1 MGGGYK
7 GMEAWNDNLIV
18 LCSSFYSYELPSAF
32 ILVCTT
38 VTTLLQSRLIRKV
51 QWDVNIDCIVFH
63 YGDVSKIKFPNH
75 IDIIDN
81 KKKTWAPSKCIIK
94 DHKGVHRVPIHL
106 LIVRINTDWINIYIA
121 VCWDIWDRY
130 NFHLIVIYD
139 KIFCFKY

>member
-81 KKKTWAPSKCIIK
+81 KKKPGHRQSALSRII
-94 DHKGVHRVPIHL
+94 RVSIE
-106 LIVRINTDWINIYIA
+106 YQ
-121 VCWDIWDRY
+121 
-130 NFHLIVIYD
+130 F
-139 KIFCFKY
+139 IF